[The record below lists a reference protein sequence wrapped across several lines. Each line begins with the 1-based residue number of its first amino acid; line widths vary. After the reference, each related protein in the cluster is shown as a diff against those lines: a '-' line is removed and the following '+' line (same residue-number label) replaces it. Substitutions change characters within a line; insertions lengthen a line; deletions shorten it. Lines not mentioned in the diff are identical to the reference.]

1 MNEQVIEVELNEEVL
16 NSIEDETQTPVD
28 IDIEDIIDEE
38 CEINEDQDN

>member
-16 NSIEDETQTPVD
+16 DNIEDETQTPVD
-28 IDIEDIIDEE
+28 INIEDIIDEE